1 VIILPEFSIINPF
14 SIVQDLPMS
23 KVIHFEQSITDL
35 EQIVRQL
42 EKGELTLEESLKQF
56 EKGIGLARKC
66 QDVLNQ
72 AEQKIE
78 FLTASPSNPEL
89 PETGKTS
96 D

>member
-1 VIILPEFSIINPF
+1 MSEAIQFEKSVSELEH
-14 SIVQDLPMS
+14 IV
-23 KVIHFEQSITDL
+23 K
-35 EQIVRQL
+35 QL
-42 EKGELTLEESLKQF
+42 ENGELSLEDSLKEF

-78 FLTASPSNPEL
+78 FLTKTQTQSAPDESNR
-89 PETGKTS
+89 